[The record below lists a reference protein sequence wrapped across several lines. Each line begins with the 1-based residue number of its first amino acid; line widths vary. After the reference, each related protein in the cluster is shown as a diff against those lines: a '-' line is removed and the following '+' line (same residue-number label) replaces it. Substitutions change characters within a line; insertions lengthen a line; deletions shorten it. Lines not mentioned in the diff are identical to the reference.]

1 MFGKYCKIG
10 VLALLL
16 LPVCG
21 YAQAT
26 EGALAGTPESVLPDV
41 ADNFDGYRARREG
54 DAALSLGDYALAEQ
68 LYREYASAAL
78 VRGDTQSLQDSSV
91 RLVNLYLQK
100 GDIASAERE
109 IAEFKRNGL
118 DDFVGRALDAEA

>member
-118 DDFVGRALDAEA
+118 DDGEL